1 MPLKKTIIEPSWE
14 AKYSFSPAVITEG
27 GKTIWLAG
35 HVGFVDDAGASL
47 AGNFDAQVR
56 QAFKN
61 LEKTSEDVEA
71 DAEREIGD
79 EQAGKRQHDAD
90 RKPVAHPDRA
100 LQRAG
105 GTLKD
110 IVWMTV
116 AVSDGRYAQRFT
128 DMRKEI
134 LRNRF
139 SGEHLAHGGELCR
152 AGDHGGDHADRGR
165 RRIASWQIAAHSAL
179 NHDCLKLNCCGKR
192 FNTKQPCSSRPVRS
206 AKSAL

>member
-61 LEKTSEDVEA
+61 LEKT
-71 DAEREIGD
+71 
-79 EQAGKRQHDAD
+79 
-90 RKPVAHPDRA
+90 

-128 DMRKEI
+128 DIRKEI
-134 LRNRF
+134 LRKRF
-139 SGEHLAHGGELCR
+139 SGEHLADGGELCR

-206 AKSAL
+206 AKFAL